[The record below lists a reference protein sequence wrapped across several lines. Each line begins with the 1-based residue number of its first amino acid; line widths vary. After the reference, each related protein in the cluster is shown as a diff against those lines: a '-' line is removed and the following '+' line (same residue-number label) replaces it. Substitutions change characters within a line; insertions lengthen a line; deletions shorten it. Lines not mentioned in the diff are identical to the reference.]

1 MLKGSIFM
9 KYRRI
14 LLKLSGE
21 VLSGKTPIDFDNAM
35 TAAGHIKALHDIGCE
50 IGVVVGGGNMWRGR
64 NGGSMDRNRADNIG
78 MLATAM
84 NSLALEQA
92 LIDLNVPVKVMSAV
106 SMELFMDSY
115 SARGANA
122 ALDEGK
128 VVIFACGTGSPF
140 FSTDTAAALRA
151 AQIHADAL
159 LLAKAVDG
167 IYTADP
173 RQDPEAK
180 RYLRVSYDE
189 VINRNLHAT
198 DLTAISFCREYGIPM
213 VLFAMESDKS
223 FVDAV
228 NGINAGT
235 VVDGEA
241 GFILA

>member
-1 MLKGSIFM
+1 M

-14 LLKLSGE
+14 LLKMSGE
-21 VLSGKTPIDFDNAM
+21 VLSGKTPIDFDNVM
-35 TAAGHIKALHDIGCE
+35 TAAGHIKALYDVGCQ

-64 NGGSMDRNRADNIG
+64 SSGAMDRSRADSIG

-92 LIDLNVPVKVMSAV
+92 LIDLNIPVTVMSAV
-106 SMELFMDSY
+106 SMELFMDNY
-115 SARGANA
+115 SARGANS

-128 VVIFACGTGSPF
+128 VVIFACGSGSPF

-173 RQDPEAK
+173 KLDPTAK
-180 RYLRVSYDE
+180 RYSRVSYDV
-189 VINRNLHAT
+189 VIEKNLHAT
-198 DLTAISFCREYGIPM
+198 DLTAISFCREYSIPM
-213 VLFAMESDKS
+213 VLFAMESDES
-223 FVDAV
+223 FINAV
-228 NGINAGT
+228 NGVNAGT
-235 VVDGEA
+235 IVDSEP
-241 GFILA
+241 GFELV

>member
-1 MLKGSIFM
+1 M
-9 KYRRI
+9 
-14 LLKLSGE
+14 
-21 VLSGKTPIDFDNAM
+21 
-35 TAAGHIKALHDIGCE
+35 
-50 IGVVVGGGNMWRGR
+50 
-64 NGGSMDRNRADNIG
+64 
-78 MLATAM
+78 
-84 NSLALEQA
+84 
-92 LIDLNVPVKVMSAV
+92 
-106 SMELFMDSY
+106 
-115 SARGANA
+115 
-122 ALDEGK
+122 
-128 VVIFACGTGSPF
+128 IFACGTGSPF